1 MVRARS
7 AVPSR
12 ATRSYRAAIS
22 PAYGTEVALAAGGGV
37 GGEPEGGTEHCAQ
50 ARGGQA
56 GIPQAE
62 VGDD

>member
-1 MVRARS
+1 
-7 AVPSR
+7 
-12 ATRSYRAAIS
+12 
-22 PAYGTEVALAAGGGV
+22 V